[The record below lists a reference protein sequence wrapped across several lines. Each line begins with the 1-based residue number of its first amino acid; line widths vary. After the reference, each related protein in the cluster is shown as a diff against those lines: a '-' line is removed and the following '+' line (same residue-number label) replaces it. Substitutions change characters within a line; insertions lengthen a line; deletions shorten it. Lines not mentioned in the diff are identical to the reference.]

1 MGTESMTDFLKGLNV
16 CFVADIG
23 KKMDLNP
30 KRILRS
36 GNRTIVFWADG
47 TKTIVKLSEDEQDN
61 AYAAFT
67 AAMGIKYFG
76 SNSALKRIVAR
87 TETQNVKKCLDD
99 IGEGNRAPYGTEK
112 GLHGKGKTE

>member
-1 MGTESMTDFLKGLNV
+1 MMVTESLSDFLKRFGV
-16 CFVADIG
+16 YYGPEFG
-23 KKMDLNP
+23 KKLDLTP

-47 TKTIVKLSEDEQDN
+47 TKTVVKLSEDEQDN

-67 AAMGIKYFG
+67 AALGIKVYG
-76 SNSALKRIVAR
+76 SNSALKRIVAA

-99 IGEGNRAPYGTEK
+99 IGEGNRAPYADTEK
-112 GLHGKGKTE
+112 E